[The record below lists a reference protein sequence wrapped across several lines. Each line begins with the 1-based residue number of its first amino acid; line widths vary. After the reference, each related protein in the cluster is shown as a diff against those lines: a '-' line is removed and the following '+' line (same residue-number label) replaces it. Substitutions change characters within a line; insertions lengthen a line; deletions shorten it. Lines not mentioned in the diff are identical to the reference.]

1 LEYKTAPIVRKPN
14 AGPADNAS
22 FRSGIQFFADVEVVF
37 VAVVVV
43 MVVVA
48 VPVVV
53 VVVFF
58 HGRIMVHGTLGTH
71 KPFNLSAA
79 NNPSS
84 MNASTGAGLPFILI
98 ATM

>member
-1 LEYKTAPIVRKPN
+1 MGVVVLVVSVVVVTA
-14 AGPADNAS
+14 AA
-22 FRSGIQFFADVEVVF
+22 VVVVTVVV

-43 MVVVA
+43 VVVVA

-53 VVVFF
+53 LVVFF
-58 HGRIMVHGTLGTH
+58 HGRTMVHGTLGTH

-84 MNASTGAGLPFILI
+84 MNASTGAGLPSILI